1 MHRALPAL
9 LPALL
14 LTCVPVAWAE
24 PSAEPA
30 ARLAV
35 AVGPVEY
42 LGPETDAYQPAPV
55 NLALQ
60 PGDRLRTGA
69 EARAEVQFEGGAV
82 VRLGADSEAEI
93 LAVGRSPVVRL
104 LEGRAH
110 GRGPRVPNESL
121 TLEAGLRIVGAADGS
136 AFRVT
141 RRADEPRAEVAA
153 TTGTIAVETE
163 GERVELARGS
173 QLAAGERTRPS
184 AAVLVRDDFDRWNA
198 ERDAVLARAAVGSY
212 APSHL
217 PGLGDLDASG
227 SWVRTE
233 EYGYAWRPHVAVGW
247 RPFTRGRWIY
257 RPYYG
262 WVWLAAEPWGYTT
275 YYYGRWVPSGLYGW
289 IWIPGPRFVISV
301 GLPHSPPPPVV
312 VRPPV
317 VVVPPPVHVV
327 RPPVVVTPPVIVK
340 RPVHVHP
347 PVVVHPHP
355 PKVIRRQPLP
365 ARPPAVIERPV
376 TPPPRR
382 QPVVV
387 ERPAVPR
394 APRVV
399 QPSPRVV
406 QPAPRVVQPRAAR
419 PAPRVIQQAPARPSA
434 PPAVAYRRQP
444 LPR

>member
-1 MHRALPAL
+1 MRRVLPAL

-14 LTCVPVAWAE
+14 LACVPVARAE
-24 PSAEPA
+24 ASGEPA
-30 ARLAV
+30 ARLAI

-42 LGPETDAYQPAPV
+42 LGPETDAYQAAPV

-82 VRLGADSEAEI
+82 VRLGAGSEAEI

-104 LEGRAH
+104 LEGRAY
-110 GRGPRVPNESL
+110 GRGPRVPSESL
-121 TLEAGLRIVGAADGS
+121 TLEAGLRTVGAADGS

-141 RRADEPRAEVAA
+141 RRADEPRGEVTA
-153 TTGTIAVETE
+153 TTGTVAVETE
-163 GERVELARGS
+163 GERVELGRGS
-173 QLAAGERTRPS
+173 QLAAGERTRPT

-233 EYGYAWRPHVAVGW
+233 EHGYAWRPHVAAGW

-289 IWIPGPRFVISV
+289 IWIPGPRFVVSI
-301 GLPHSPPPPVV
+301 GAPYAPPPPPVV

-327 RPPVVVTPPVIVK
+327 RPPI
-340 RPVHVHP
+340 
-347 PVVVHPHP
+347 VVHPQP

-365 ARPPAVIERPV
+365 VRPPTVI
-376 TPPPRR
+376 
-382 QPVVV
+382 

-399 QPSPRVV
+399 QPLPRAV
-406 QPAPRVVQPRAAR
+406 QPAPRVVQPRVVR
-419 PAPRVIQQAPARPSA
+419 PAPRVVQQTPARPG
-434 PPAVAYRRQP
+434 PQPAAAFRRQP